1 MSDTQEVIW
10 IIEQLYEHLV
20 YEFTLLGDVGTGI
33 VGVEVLC
40 EKSTTLS
47 PVITIGHPRKRP

>member
-1 MSDTQEVIW
+1 VSDTKKVTW
-10 IIEQLYEHLV
+10 IIKQLYEHLM
-20 YEFTLLGDVGTGI
+20 YEFALLGDVGTGI
-33 VGVEVLC
+33 VGMEVLC